1 MTSAY
6 RKEHEAGYGGFADP
20 VLMVTTEARTV
31 INNAASFFEGQADT
45 DDTPVP
51 SEGERLALKRAM
63 ARFLIDSG
71 IAGAR
76 SWLS

>member
-6 RKEHEAGYGGFADP
+6 RRDHIKSVRNDEFER
-20 VLMVTTEARTV
+20 LTEPGRMS
-31 INNAASFFEGQADT
+31 IIAASDAFAASVVTEG
-45 DDTPVP
+45 TPLP
-51 SEGERLALKRAM
+51 SSGERLALRRAM

-76 SWLS
+76 GWL